1 MTRKNGRHM
10 PAFLLLFLAQE
21 PLHGAALLSR
31 MEHDL
36 PFCFADSAG
45 LYRALQSLEAEG
57 LIHGSWEN
65 LESGA
70 PRKIYAITPEG
81 MLELKV
87 QAEDLRQR
95 QENIR
100 VFFELLESLQ
110 HKERK

>member
-1 MTRKNGRHM
+1 MMRKNGRHM

-21 PLHGAALLSR
+21 PLHGAALLTK
-31 MEHDL
+31 MEKDL

-57 LIHGSWEN
+57 LIQGTWEN
-65 LESGA
+65 IDNGV
-70 PRKIYAITPEG
+70 PRKIYAITPAG
-81 MLELKV
+81 RLELKA

-100 VFFELLESLQ
+100 VFFEQLEALRYQ
-110 HKERK
+110 EKA